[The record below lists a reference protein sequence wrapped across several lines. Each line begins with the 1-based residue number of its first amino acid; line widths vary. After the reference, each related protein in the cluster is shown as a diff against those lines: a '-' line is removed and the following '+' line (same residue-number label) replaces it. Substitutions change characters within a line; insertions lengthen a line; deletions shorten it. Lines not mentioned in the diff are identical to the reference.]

1 MTPNSSAVTI
11 TGIGT
16 VSPYGPLQGLIPPS
30 PLEPATITAW
40 PTPEPRRA
48 FLVPPFRPA
57 NVVPGLKTRRLDR
70 LSAWALV
77 ASALAIKDAG
87 IDLNQVDRSRVAV
100 VFATAFGCVE
110 LTEAFYLSAA
120 ANGWNGTDPSTFPE
134 TLPSAPASHVSMFH
148 GLRGP
153 NVTVSNKYF
162 AGETA
167 LIQAASLLR
176 HGQADIAIVLAGD
189 ALAQTLYS
197 WYDVAGLLSPACYN
211 SEPLSEAG
219 GFIPS
224 EGVAALV
231 MELSG
236 GEAIRSDARSY
247 ARIRSGRW
255 AAGGQPAETIRPMLG
270 GTKLDGTMPDGATLG
285 GSVPSLIICS
295 GNGSPCATSPTT
307 ALARAIS
314 NNGDGAG
321 AGIILPQPFAL
332 GLAGTGALFHLI
344 LGLISKP
351 SSRPNQEQALLLAT
365 AADSGFAALL
375 LELLQT

>member
-1 MTPNSSAVTI
+1 MTPNLPAVTI
-11 TGIGT
+11 TGIGS
-16 VSPYGPLQGLIPPS
+16 VSPYGPLAGLIPQR
-30 PLEPATITAW
+30 PLETGTITAW
-40 PTPEPRRA
+40 TTAGLRRA
-48 FLVPPFRPA
+48 FLVQPFRA
-57 NVVPGLKTRRLDR
+57 ASVVPGLKTRRLDR

-77 ASALAIKDAG
+77 ASSLALKDAG
-87 IDLNQVDRSRVAV
+87 IDLNQVDQSRVAV

-134 TLPSAPASHVSMFH
+134 TLPSAPASHVSLFH

-162 AGETA
+162 AGESA

-176 HGQADIAIVLAGD
+176 HGQADLAIVLAGD

-197 WYDVAGLLSPACYN
+197 WYEVAGLLAPGCYN
-211 SEPLSEAG
+211 SDPLPEAG

-231 MELSG
+231 MESSG
-236 GEAIRSDARSY
+236 RGDIRRDARSY
-247 ARIRSGRW
+247 ARIRSART
-255 AAGGQPAETIRPMLG
+255 AEGGQPAEMIRQMI
-270 GTKLDGTMPDGATLG
+270 G
-285 GSVPSLIICS
+285 GSVPSLTVCS

-307 ALARAIS
+307 ALAREIS
-314 NNGDGAG
+314 GDDAV
-321 AGIILPQPFAL
+321 ITLPQAFAL

-344 LGLISKP
+344 MAL
-351 SSRPNQEQALLLAT
+351 SSQPINGQALLLAT
-365 AADSGFAALL
+365 AGESGFAALL
-375 LELLQT
+375 LELP